1 MSPDSINPEITAEAS
16 MVRSMGG
23 DIRQL
28 EKMAEG
34 GAKNLEEVAAK
45 FESVFLGF
53 LIKQMLE
60 SVERSGLFEE
70 NSGRKIHEGM
80 IVDMLSD
87 HLARNGGIGM
97 AKALVSR
104 LQAAANAYEQQQKAT
119 EQVVEDSGRETQS
132 LAGEAEPTH

>member
-1 MSPDSINPEITAEAS
+1 MNPDSINPEIAAEAS
-16 MVRSMGG
+16 MARSMGG
-23 DIRQL
+23 DVRQL

-34 GAKNLEEVAAK
+34 GAKNLEKVAAK
-45 FESVFLGF
+45 FESIFLGF

-60 SVERSGLFEE
+60 SVERSGLIEE
-70 NSGRKIHEGM
+70 SSGRKIHEGM

-87 HLARNGGIGM
+87 HLAQNGGIGI

-104 LQAAANAYEQQQKAT
+104 LQGAVNAYEQQQKAS
-119 EQVVEDSGRETQS
+119 EQVVKDAEKGTHP